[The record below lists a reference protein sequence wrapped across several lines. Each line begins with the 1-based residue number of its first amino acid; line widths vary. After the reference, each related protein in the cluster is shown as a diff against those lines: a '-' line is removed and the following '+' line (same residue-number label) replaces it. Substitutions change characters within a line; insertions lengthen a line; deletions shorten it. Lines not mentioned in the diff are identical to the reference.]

1 MFTLYPSLEKLLTT
15 AKIVPAVNQVEYVV
29 LSCILRRH
37 FHDVTST
44 DVHLGFILI
53 SPSPN

>member
-15 AKIVPAVNQVEYVV
+15 ANIVPAVNQVEYVL
-29 LSCILRRH
+29 LSCILCHH